1 MSHNDHHNAESARD
15 GARRI
20 IENAPKVL
28 AGLAGIGGLAYLAG
42 AIYTRSYFSEFGAS
56 WILDE
61 VPMAT
66 YFGQSWI
73 PLLLILFFVYLSTTN
88 LAVIENSGDLTAS
101 TRFKVSV
108 AVVHYGPWL
117 FLLLLAVTTLLSAF
131 DFAAAAIVLSIV
143 SVVLLLLLFGS
154 ALELVAVRL
163 SKADRRIDL
172 SMAYLSFAVI
182 AVSLYVVPVQLGVN
196 WARVDKQ
203 AESALLRVH
212 LRDDEVTEYKL
223 LFSVGERLYVF
234 PTRYEGDHPP
244 VRTAVVADV
253 SFVQPAAVTP

>member
-1 MSHNDHHNAESARD
+1 
-15 GARRI
+15 
-20 IENAPKVL
+20 
-28 AGLAGIGGLAYLAG
+28 
-42 AIYTRSYFSEFGAS
+42 
-56 WILDE
+56 
-61 VPMAT
+61 MAT

-88 LAVIENSGDLTAS
+88 LAVVEDSGDLTAT

-117 FLLLLAVTTLLSAF
+117 FPLLLAVTTLLSTF

-143 SVVLLLLLFGS
+143 SVVLLLLLFS
-154 ALELVAVRL
+154 AALELVVVRL

-172 SMAYLSFAVI
+172 SMARLSFAVI
-182 AVSLYVVPVQLGVN
+182 AAGLYVVPAELGVN
-196 WARVDKQ
+196 WARVEKH

-223 LFSVGERLYVF
+223 LFSVDERLYVF
-234 PTRYEGDHPP
+234 PAEYEGEYPP
-244 VRTAVVADV
+244 IKRVAVADV
-253 SFVQPAAVTP
+253 RFIQQER

>member
-1 MSHNDHHNAESARD
+1 MSHNDHHNVESARD

-28 AGLAGIGGLAYLAG
+28 AGLVGIGGLAYLAG

-56 WILDE
+56 WILEE

-88 LAVIENSGDLTAS
+88 LAVIEDAGDLTGS
-101 TRFKVSV
+101 TRFKISV
-108 AVVHYGPWL
+108 AIVHYGPW
-117 FLLLLAVTTLLSAF
+117 FFFMLLAVTTLLSTF
-131 DFAAAAIVLSIV
+131 DFAAAAIVLSVV
-143 SVVLLLLLFGS
+143 SVVLMLLLFGS
-154 ALELVAVRL
+154 ALELVVVRL
-163 SKADRRIDL
+163 SKVDRRIDL

-182 AVSLYVVPVQLGVN
+182 AAGLYVVPVQLGVN

-203 AESALLRVH
+203 ATSALLRVYLH
-212 LRDDEVTEYKL
+212 GDEVTEYKL

-244 VRTAVVADV
+244 VRTAAIADV
-253 SFVQPAAVTP
+253 RFVQPAGSP

>member
-1 MSHNDHHNAESARD
+1 MSRNDHRNAESAYA
-15 GARRI
+15 GVRRI
-20 IENAPKVL
+20 IENAPKVM

-42 AIYTRSYFSEFGAS
+42 SIYTRSYFSEFGAS

-88 LAVIENSGDLTAS
+88 LAVIEHAGDLTAS
-101 TRFKVSV
+101 TRFRISV

-117 FLLLLAVTTLLSAF
+117 FIMLLASTLLLSNL
-131 DFAAAAIVLSIV
+131 DEAAAVIVLSIV
-143 SVVLLLLLFGS
+143 SVALLLLLFSS

-163 SKADRRIDL
+163 SKPDRRINL

-182 AVSLYVVPVQLGVN
+182 AAGLYVVPAQLGVN

-203 AESALLRVH
+203 AESALLRVY
-212 LRDDEVTEYKL
+212 LRGDEATEYKL

-234 PTRYEGDHPP
+234 PARFEGEYPP
-244 VRTAVVADV
+244 VQTVSVVDV
-253 SFVQPAAVTP
+253 EFGQRAGTR

>member
-1 MSHNDHHNAESARD
+1 MSRNDHHNAESARA

-42 AIYTRSYFSEFGAS
+42 AIYTKSYFSEFGAS

-88 LAVIENSGDLTAS
+88 LALIEHQGNLAES

-117 FLLLLAVTTLLSAF
+117 FIMLLALTALLSIF
-131 DFAAAAIVLSIV
+131 DCAAAVIVLSVV
-143 SVVLLLLLFGS
+143 SVVLLLLLFS
-154 ALELVAVRL
+154 AALELVAVRI
-163 SKADRRIDL
+163 SKTDRRINL

-182 AVSLYVVPVQLGVN
+182 AAGLYVVPAQLGVN

-203 AESALLRVH
+203 AESTLLRVY
-212 LRDDEVTEYKL
+212 LRGDDATEYRL
-223 LFSVGERLYVF
+223 LFSVGDRLYVF
-234 PTRYEGDHPP
+234 PARFEGEYPP
-244 VRTAVVADV
+244 VQTASVADV
-253 SFVQPAAVTP
+253 TFGQREGAR

>member
-1 MSHNDHHNAESARD
+1 MSYNDHHNAESARD

-20 IENAPKVL
+20 VENAPKVL

-42 AIYTRSYFSEFGAS
+42 AIYTKSYFSEFGAS

-88 LAVIENSGDLTAS
+88 LALIEHQDNLAES

-108 AVVHYGPWL
+108 AIVHYGPWL
-117 FLLLLAVTTLLSAF
+117 VIMLLASIMLLSAF

-182 AVSLYVVPVQLGVN
+182 AAGLYVVPVQLGVN
-196 WARVDKQ
+196 WARVDRQ

-223 LFSVGERLYVF
+223 LFSFGERLYVF
-234 PTRYEGDHPP
+234 PARYEGNHPP
-244 VRTAVVADV
+244 VRTAAVADV
-253 SFVQPAAVTP
+253 SFVQPATVTP

>member
-1 MSHNDHHNAESARD
+1 MSRNDHHNAESARA

-28 AGLAGIGGLAYLAG
+28 AGLAGVGGLAYLAG
-42 AIYTRSYFSEFGAS
+42 AIYTKSYFSEFGAS

-88 LAVIENSGDLTAS
+88 LAGIEHAGDLTAS

-108 AVVHYGPWL
+108 TVVHYGPWL
-117 FLLLLAVTTLLSAF
+117 FIMLLASTTLLSIF
-131 DFAAAAIVLSIV
+131 DGAPAVIVLSIV
-143 SVVLLLLLFGS
+143 SVVLLLLLFSS

-182 AVSLYVVPVQLGVN
+182 AAGLYVVPAQLGMN

-203 AESALLRVH
+203 AESTLLKVY
-212 LRDDEVTEYKL
+212 LRGDEATEYKL
-223 LFSVGERLYVF
+223 LFSVGDRLYVF
-234 PTRYEGDHPP
+234 PARFQGEHPP
-244 VRTAVVADV
+244 VQTASVADV
-253 SFVQPAAVTP
+253 TFGQREGAR

>member
-1 MSHNDHHNAESARD
+1 MSHKDHHNAESARD

-42 AIYTRSYFSEFGAS
+42 GIYTRSYFSEFGAS

-88 LAVIENSGDLTAS
+88 LALIEHQDNLAES

-108 AVVHYGPWL
+108 AIVHYGPWL
-117 FLLLLAVTTLLSAF
+117 VIMLLASIMLLSAF
-131 DFAAAAIVLSIV
+131 DCAAAVIVLSVV
-143 SVVLLLLLFGS
+143 SVILLLLLFSS
-154 ALELVAVRL
+154 AVELVAVRL

-182 AVSLYVVPVQLGVN
+182 AAGLYVVPVQLGVN

-203 AESALLRVH
+203 ATSALLRVY
-212 LRDDEVTEYKL
+212 LRGDEVTEYKL
-223 LFSVGERLYVF
+223 LFSVGDRLYVF

-244 VRTAVVADV
+244 VRTAAVADIR
-253 SFVQPAAVTP
+253 FVPPAVTP

>member
-1 MSHNDHHNAESARD
+1 MSRNDHHSAESVRD

-88 LAVIENSGDLTAS
+88 LAVIEHAGDLTAS

-117 FLLLLAVTTLLSAF
+117 FITFLAMTALLSAF
-131 DFAAAAIVLSIV
+131 DFADAVIVLSVGSI
-143 SVVLLLLLFGS
+143 VLLLLLFSS

-172 SMAYLSFAVI
+172 SMAYLTFAVI
-182 AVSLYVVPVQLGVN
+182 AVGLYVVPAQLGVN
-196 WARVDKQ
+196 RARVDKQ
-203 AESALLRVH
+203 AESALLKVY

-234 PTRYEGDHPP
+234 PTRYEGDYPP

-253 SFVQPAAVTP
+253 RFAQPAATP

>member
-1 MSHNDHHNAESARD
+1 MSRNDHHNAESARA

-28 AGLAGIGGLAYLAG
+28 AGLAGVGGLAYLAG
-42 AIYTRSYFSEFGAS
+42 AIYTKSYFSEFGAS

-88 LAVIENSGDLTAS
+88 LAGIEHAGDLTAS

-108 AVVHYGPWL
+108 IVVHYGPWL
-117 FLLLLAVTTLLSAF
+117 LIMLLASTTLLSIF
-131 DFAAAAIVLSIV
+131 DGAPAVIVLSVV

-182 AVSLYVVPVQLGVN
+182 AAGLYVVPAQLGMN

-203 AESALLRVH
+203 PESTLLKVY
-212 LRDDEVTEYKL
+212 LRGDEATEYKL
-223 LFSVGERLYVF
+223 LFSVGDRLYVF
-234 PTRYEGDHPP
+234 PARFQGEHPP
-244 VRTAVVADV
+244 VQTASVADV
-253 SFVQPAAVTP
+253 TFGQREGAQ

>member
-1 MSHNDHHNAESARD
+1 MSHHDHHNDESARD

-42 AIYTRSYFSEFGAS
+42 AIYTRSYFAEFGAS

-88 LAVIENSGDLTAS
+88 LAGIEHAGDLTAN
-101 TRFKVSV
+101 TRFKISV

-117 FLLLLAVTTLLSAF
+117 VIILFASTALLSAF
-131 DFAAAAIVLSIV
+131 DFAAAAIALSIV

-154 ALELVAVRL
+154 ALELAAVRL

-172 SMAYLSFAVI
+172 SMAYLSFVVI
-182 AVSLYVVPVQLGVN
+182 AAGLYIVPVQLGVN

-203 AESALLRVH
+203 ATSALLRVY
-212 LRDDEVTEYKL
+212 LRGDEVTVYKL
-223 LFSVGERLYVF
+223 LFAVDERLYVF
-234 PTRYEGDHPP
+234 PTGYEGEYPP
-244 VRTAVVADV
+244 IKRVAVADV
-253 SFVQPAAVTP
+253 RFIQQER

>member
-1 MSHNDHHNAESARD
+1 MSRNDHHNAESARA

-42 AIYTRSYFSEFGAS
+42 AIYTKSYFSEFGAL

-88 LAVIENSGDLTAS
+88 LALIGHQGNLAES

-117 FLLLLAVTTLLSAF
+117 FIVLLASTMLLGTF
-131 DFAAAAIVLSIV
+131 DYAAAVIVLSVV
-143 SVVLLLLLFGS
+143 SVVLLLLLFS
-154 ALELVAVRL
+154 AALELVAVRI
-163 SKADRRIDL
+163 SKADRRINL

-182 AVSLYVVPVQLGVN
+182 AAGLYVVPAQLGVN
-196 WARVDKQ
+196 WARVDKR
-203 AESALLRVH
+203 AESTLLRVY
-212 LRDDEVTEYKL
+212 LRSDDATEYKL
-223 LFSVGERLYVF
+223 LFSVGDRLYVF
-234 PTRYEGDHPP
+234 PARFQGEHPP
-244 VRTAVVADV
+244 VQTASLADV
-253 SFVQPAAVTP
+253 TFGQREGAR

>member
-1 MSHNDHHNAESARD
+1 MSRNDHHNAESARA

-42 AIYTRSYFSEFGAS
+42 AIYTKSYFSEFGAS

-88 LAVIENSGDLTAS
+88 LALIEHEGNLAES

-117 FLLLLAVTTLLSAF
+117 FIVLLASTMLLGTF
-131 DFAAAAIVLSIV
+131 DYAAAVIVLSVV
-143 SVVLLLLLFGS
+143 SVVLLLLLFS
-154 ALELVAVRL
+154 AALELVAVRI

-182 AVSLYVVPVQLGVN
+182 AAGLYVVPAQLGMN

-203 AESALLRVH
+203 AESTLLRVY
-212 LRDDEVTEYKL
+212 LRGDDATEYKL
-223 LFSVGERLYVF
+223 LFSVGDRLYVF
-234 PTRYEGDHPP
+234 PARFQGEH
-244 VRTAVVADV
+244 
-253 SFVQPAAVTP
+253 